1 MPYQIQVGSQVVE
14 FPDSV
19 GQDEAQRVLAEQ
31 FPATG
36 EDISLALQDPT
47 FKPSAA
53 DYAKY
58 EEYAKTRQTDWLNT
72 IAQSVDVAAGMIGG
86 AISQGVQGAAANPLN
101 YIEGAAQG
109 TRQLYGLVAQSQDP
123 ASPLFKFKD
132 LVAGTGTQESRYQ
145 QFLEARDFANTTARL
160 ERGEEGLFVP
170 PELTNPEFVQGVSM
184 ILDPTLAL
192 PGIGEAFGAGKL
204 ATRAV
209 GRGAQL
215 AGRAVTGAVA
225 PVERLVTG
233 AERIAGEAL
242 SVSPEALRTTAAT
255 TGIAGALGIAPE
267 AAALAA
273 VPAAVRT
280 TREVG
285 EAITRAGENLLTQP
299 SRIGPLEAIG
309 AAPGANMRQRMLGVI
324 GQYGGDAALDSS
336 LRGLAGGIEGAA
348 VGTVLGGLSGG
359 EEGAAAGLGTG
370 MVQGAAG
377 ALAARG
383 IERLTGKAAREARA
397 GDLGRF
403 IDSQQDPTTKALFE
417 RVRDTHGVDAASA
430 LMDVEALTKG
440 RFGDVDVLYR
450 SNKDFSDQ
458 FGGSARGVQVVQAER
473 PTIVINADIIGRGQG
488 DTPLYTLGHELF
500 HALEKSEQL
509 SAGATEIKDALVGRW
524 IQEGDVTRKLAEGAL
539 TDADIEARFNQYR
552 DKLAAGNAEAAA
564 DLARYDTINKK
575 ADYIASEIAAEH
587 FARLI
592 AGQQP
597 DAMLK
602 GFSGLTR
609 QLMDAALTQN
619 VSKAIANAAASI
631 ERTFGVKPT
640 DSVLFPDLK
649 QASPQLNAML
659 RDLVRARRKLDE
671 RILAEDASPARTLK
685 PQDVANP
692 VAATQL
698 VELGL
703 AERMPDGSVRSL
715 SDEEIRVREEKD
727 TTTLKTILESLP
739 GARVVDGEIQGRFS
753 PQQLSAIEQSQA
765 VSSRM
770 KDKIR
775 AVASAMD
782 NGNSIFVNYGAATRR
797 VKNRLT
803 GKLSSKYSSGIRLSQ
818 REVLPYS
825 FYLSKADN
833 PVVKVIDLTKI
844 RGGLERLT
852 APDGSIAGGLWDNVD
867 GFMGDLAKYFTN
879 LDAKENARRSS
890 ELFGADKA
898 RFLGDFVNEQEKGG
912 RKFVR
917 DLRLDRIGSTASMP
931 FRARISEDAIQLS
944 KLRWMPAETVGDKSV
959 INSEEGYRIISGA
972 KHKLYGP
979 DGKLLGIFDTQ
990 TQAERKADATQARL
1004 QPEVDQQQRPARDE
1018 GRQAAEAGRGDRAL
1032 GRTQGREE
1040 GRQELGAVR
1049 QEGDVGAR
1057 FMAASEADPSQ
1068 PSTQAI
1074 RSVKG
1079 QRAVNSLYQFDYTYK
1094 TKTPGKPAREKAA
1107 TETISAFSISEAK
1120 EKAKAAIMKELTD
1133 DPTVLRSTISISQP
1147 EIKGQFAVTEL
1158 TGKPADPK
1166 SPKIVLNPGTPQKFT
1181 SMFNAVDA
1189 ALDLVKDSPAL
1200 GLDSDGWIKAY
1211 SRALNGSRAS
1221 VPPAPLRLA
1230 QWVQDNGAFRKF
1242 IEDGLQRNPELVK
1255 SAVGGLNAL
1264 QPIHELARQGQIPS
1278 KMVALHMFW
1287 GLLSRML
1294 DPYNQEAG
1302 WARLTSEPKVL
1313 RLIEDSVEGRYK
1325 FTKDQW
1331 KEIVSTK
1338 MSEFPDVSVGR
1349 NAIQNANAFHEMLS
1363 RWNGRWDELTSIIN
1377 NPDLTGPQMR
1387 RQFNEKGF
1395 GGAGIKHKVLS
1406 FVLATLARND
1416 VFVGDRWQ
1424 VVNLWFPH
1432 LEKAAA
1438 ARKAQGG
1445 STEVFAYDRN
1455 GVPEDTTGAYK
1466 VIGGMLNNETV
1477 AETAYSLIENGMRKI
1492 AAESPWLREMLGR
1505 EPQPF
1510 DIHWLTWNIIKNEPV
1525 GHSSLDATA
1534 KFLTENLY
1542 GDPEFAQKFAETE
1555 KRTEKYAKGVFDV
1568 FSVKGQERPQIRQR
1582 PGADDGGAGA
1592 AGIGPDA
1599 GRSPGG
1605 PAGPGA
1611 GAAGA
1616 SEVGSQRYMPDQ
1628 QGFYSKLEEV
1638 VNAKLP
1644 KVASP
1649 QQVLSSVDPAKG
1661 SGVKPEELKWTGFAQ
1676 AVERI
1681 AKENGGKVPKEKLIE
1696 HLKNEGRVR
1705 FEEVDLS
1712 EKTIWTV
1719 GDRGYSEKYT
1729 DLQSALR
1736 AKQEVEDFLSGEIER
1751 RWDVVEQDGDFVIVD
1766 EYGDPVRVQKSDSG
1780 REVWEPESSYK
1791 SESEAYA
1798 DLKNGAKEVARSH
1811 VYWNESQEGAD
1822 FYSDYQLPGG
1832 RNYREVVLTSE
1843 TAAPYT
1849 SSHFR
1854 DIPFYVAH
1862 MRVNERTAEAGK
1874 PGLFI
1879 EEIQS
1884 DRHQQAREQGYRED
1898 KGTDWSKVPVYQYK
1912 DLVAGGVFPEV
1923 RHIEVRDGIY
1933 RLVEPD
1939 GGVAFVESSLE
1950 KLKKNYD
1957 LSRRI
1962 EGVSDAPFRKDW
1974 SLQMFKRALR
1984 DAVASGKEWIGWTT
1998 GETQANRYDLSKQI
2012 KTLSVEPL
2020 KDETGKFAIYANGN
2034 LMRHASRDTLSDVV
2048 GKEMAQKALSDIDAG
2063 KAASYSGLDLK
2074 IGGEGMKGFYD
2085 KILPAE
2091 VQKYVKQ
2098 WGGEVRKSNFSI
2110 KEAPIWRVDI
2120 TPEMRKSVE
2129 TVGQPRFMPSDTD
2142 YLSAVQQGDT
2152 QAAQRM
2158 VDEAAKAAGYTVGP
2172 VYHGTPTGGFNVF
2185 DKRMR
2190 GETSGVSRQAFS
2202 FTTNQKAA
2210 ENYSKRLG
2218 DEAVRLDAGLRVAND
2233 AMRRFDDDVAAQEY
2247 FSSKGYTSVE
2257 DGMLPEFDWGAIE
2270 DVPEFIKELRGYAKD
2285 LKPINPDLAS
2295 SFIDAAKVMS
2305 STKAVPEVKRV
2316 FLRIPENAPVFQAT
2330 PSTLGMVMRDFS
2342 AEREPTKAGIVELP
2356 GNERIYYV
2364 ADSSQ
2369 VKLAD
2374 PVTKD
2379 AQGNVIPLSKRFQ
2392 ASSED
2397 IRYMPQPDSAMPG
2410 AYSFPGGYRALPGK
2424 AKGSLRLYGP
2434 AGSLIGIAASLDEA
2448 QRIIRR
2454 KTRQ

>member
-1 MPYQIQVGSQVVE
+1 MTLSQADIDSLLG
-14 FPDSV
+14 PQPADSV
-19 GQDEAQRVLAEQ
+19 EGLLDAPV
-31 FPATG
+31 TG
-36 EDISLALQDPT
+36 EDISLAMQDPAY
-47 FKPSAA
+47 KPSVD
-53 DYAKY
+53 DYLKF
-58 EEYAKTRQTDWLNT
+58 EEYAKNKQTDWINT
-72 IAQSVDVAAGMIGG
+72 IAQSVDAAAGMIGG
-86 AISQGVQGAAANPLN
+86 AISQGAQGAAVNPLN

-123 ASPLFKFKD
+123 ASPLFRFKD
-132 LVAGTGTQESRYQ
+132 LVAGTGTPESRYQ

-160 ERGEEGLFVP
+160 ERGEEGLVVP
-170 PELTNPEFVQGVSM
+170 PELTNPQFVQGVSM

-192 PGIGEAFGAGKL
+192 PGIGEVFGAGKL

-209 GRGAQL
+209 GKGAQL
-215 AGRAVTGAVA
+215 AGEAVA
-225 PVERLVTG
+225 GVARPLERVAG
-233 AERIAGEAL
+233 AAERMTAEAL
-242 SVSPEALRTTAAT
+242 GMTPEGLRGTATTA
-255 TGIAGALGIAPE
+255 GIAGALGIAPE
-267 AAALAA
+267 AATLAA
-273 VPAAVRT
+273 IPAGIRT
-280 TREVG
+280 TREAG
-285 EAITRAGENLLTQP
+285 EALARAGENLMTQP
-299 SRIGPLEAIG
+299 SRVGPLEAIG

-324 GQYGGDAALDSS
+324 GQYGGDAALDAA
-336 LRGLAGGIEGAA
+336 LRSTAGAIEGAA
-348 VGTVLGGLSGG
+348 VGAGLGFLAGG
-359 EEGAAAGLGTG
+359 EEGAAAGLGAG
-370 MVQGAAG
+370 GVQGAAG
-377 ALAARG
+377 ALGGRAYQK
-383 IERLTGKAAREARA
+383 LTGQAAREARA

-403 IDSQQDPTTKALFE
+403 IDAQQDPTTKALFE
-417 RVRDTHGVDAASA
+417 RVRDQHGVDAASA
-430 LMDVEALTKG
+430 LMDVEAMTKG

-450 SNKDFSDQ
+450 SNKDFADQ

-473 PTIVINADIIGRGQG
+473 PTIVINADIIGKGRG

-500 HALEKSEQL
+500 HAMEKSEQL
-509 SAGATEIKDALVGRW
+509 TAGATEIKDALVGRW
-524 IQEGDVTRKLAEGAL
+524 VQEGDVTRKLADGAL
-539 TDADIEARFNQYR
+539 TDAEIEAKFNEYR
-552 DKLAAGNAEAAA
+552 DKLGAGNAQAAA
-564 DLARYDTINKK
+564 DLSRYDTIDKRAN
-575 ADYIASEIAAEH
+575 YIASELAAEH

-592 AGQQP
+592 AGQKP

-609 QLMDAALTQN
+609 QLMDAALLQN
-619 VSKAIANAAASI
+619 ASKAIANAAASI

-671 RILAEDASPARTLK
+671 RILVEDSGPGKTLK

-692 VAATQL
+692 IAAKQL
-698 VELGL
+698 VDLGV
-703 AERMPDGSVRSL
+703 AERMADGSVRNL

-727 TTTLKTILESLP
+727 TGAIRAILEGVP

-775 AVASAMD
+775 AVNAAMD
-782 NGNSIFVNYGAATRR
+782 AGNSIFVNYGAATRR

-803 GKLSSKYSSGIRLSQ
+803 GKFTSKYNSGIRLSQ

-833 PVVKVIDLTKI
+833 PVIKVIDLTKI

-852 APDGSIAGGLWDNVD
+852 APDGSIASGLWDNVD

-879 LDAKENARRSS
+879 LDAKENARRSVD
-890 ELFGADKA
+890 LFGADKA

-917 DLRLDRIGSTASMP
+917 DLRLDRIGSTAPMP

-944 KLRWMPAETVGDKSV
+944 KLRWMPAETIGDKSV
-959 INSEEGYRIISGA
+959 TNSEEGYRIISGA

-1004 QPEVDQQQRPARDE
+1004 QPEVRQQQYPARDE
-1018 GRQAAEAGRGDRAL
+1018 GRQAAEAGRGDSTL

-1040 GRQELGAVR
+1040 GRQELGPVR
-1049 QEGDVGAR
+1049 QAGDVGAR
-1057 FMAASEADPSQ
+1057 F
-1068 PSTQAI
+1068 
-1074 RSVKG
+1074 
-1079 QRAVNSLYQFDYTYK
+1079 
-1094 TKTPGKPAREKAA
+1094 
-1107 TETISAFSISEAK
+1107 
-1120 EKAKAAIMKELTD
+1120 
-1133 DPTVLRSTISISQP
+1133 
-1147 EIKGQFAVTEL
+1147 
-1158 TGKPADPK
+1158 
-1166 SPKIVLNPGTPQKFT
+1166 
-1181 SMFNAVDA
+1181 
-1189 ALDLVKDSPAL
+1189 
-1200 GLDSDGWIKAY
+1200 
-1211 SRALNGSRAS
+1211 
-1221 VPPAPLRLA
+1221 
-1230 QWVQDNGAFRKF
+1230 
-1242 IEDGLQRNPELVK
+1242 
-1255 SAVGGLNAL
+1255 
-1264 QPIHELARQGQIPS
+1264 
-1278 KMVALHMFW
+1278 
-1287 GLLSRML
+1287 
-1294 DPYNQEAG
+1294 
-1302 WARLTSEPKVL
+1302 
-1313 RLIEDSVEGRYK
+1313 
-1325 FTKDQW
+1325 
-1331 KEIVSTK
+1331 
-1338 MSEFPDVSVGR
+1338 
-1349 NAIQNANAFHEMLS
+1349 
-1363 RWNGRWDELTSIIN
+1363 
-1377 NPDLTGPQMR
+1377 
-1387 RQFNEKGF
+1387 
-1395 GGAGIKHKVLS
+1395 
-1406 FVLATLARND
+1406 
-1416 VFVGDRWQ
+1416 
-1424 VVNLWFPH
+1424 
-1432 LEKAAA
+1432 
-1438 ARKAQGG
+1438 
-1445 STEVFAYDRN
+1445 
-1455 GVPEDTTGAYK
+1455 
-1466 VIGGMLNNETV
+1466 
-1477 AETAYSLIENGMRKI
+1477 
-1492 AAESPWLREMLGR
+1492 
-1505 EPQPF
+1505 
-1510 DIHWLTWNIIKNEPV
+1510 
-1525 GHSSLDATA
+1525 
-1534 KFLTENLY
+1534 
-1542 GDPEFAQKFAETE
+1542 
-1555 KRTEKYAKGVFDV
+1555 
-1568 FSVKGQERPQIRQR
+1568 
-1582 PGADDGGAGA
+1582 
-1592 AGIGPDA
+1592 
-1599 GRSPGG
+1599 
-1605 PAGPGA
+1605 
-1611 GAAGA
+1611 
-1616 SEVGSQRYMPDQ
+1616 MPDQ

-1649 QQVLSSVDPAKG
+1649 QQVLASVDPAKG
-1661 SGVKPEELKWTGFAQ
+1661 SGVKPEELKWTGFTQ

-1681 AKENGGKVPKEKLIE
+1681 AKENGGKVPKEKLVE

-1705 FEEVDLS
+1705 FKEVTSGIQGKSITQEEVDRL
-1712 EKTIWTV
+1712 
-1719 GDRGYSEKYT
+1719 
-1729 DLQSALR
+1729 
-1736 AKQEVEDFLSGEIER
+1736 ER
-1751 RWDVVEQDGDFVIVD
+1751 RAQRTQSNADW
-1766 EYGDPVRVQKSDSG
+1766 R
-1780 REVWEPESSYK
+1780 
-1791 SESEAYA
+1791 AYEDA
-1798 DLKNGAKEVARSH
+1798 VLRF
-1811 VYWNESQEGAD
+1811 ESQELGTEAQ
-1822 FYSDYQLPGG
+1822 YSKYQLPGG
-1832 RNYREVVLTSE
+1832 ENYREVVLTSD

-1849 SSHFR
+1849 SSHFQ
-1854 DIPFYVAH
+1854 DIPNYVAH
-1862 MRVNERTAEAGK
+1862 MRVNERTAEIGK

-1898 KGTDWSKVPVYQYK
+1898 KATDWSKIPVYQYK

-1923 RHIEVRDGIY
+1923 RHIEVKDGLY
-1933 RLVEPD
+1933 RLVDPD

-1998 GETQANRYDLSKQI
+1998 GETQAERYDLSKQI

-2020 KDETGKFAIYANGN
+2020 KDGTGKFAVYANGD
-2034 LMRHASRDTLSDVV
+2034 LMRHASRETLSDVV

-2063 KAASYSGLDLK
+2063 KDASYSGLDLK

-2091 VQKYVKQ
+2091 IQKYVKQ
-2098 WGGEVRKSNFSI
+2098 WGGEVRRSNFSI

-2142 YLSAVQQGDT
+2142 YLSAVQKGDT
-2152 QAAQRM
+2152 QTAQRM
-2158 VDEAAKAAGYTVGP
+2158 VDEAAKAAGYTIGP

-2190 GETSGVSRQAFS
+2190 GETSGVSREAFS

-2257 DGMLPEFDWGAIE
+2257 DGMLPEFDWGSIE

-2392 ASSED
+2392 SSSED
-2397 IRYMPQPDSAMPG
+2397 IRYMPQPDSSMPG
-2410 AYSFPGGYRALPGK
+2410 AYSFQGGFRAIPGK
-2424 AKGSLRLYGP
+2424 TKGSLRLYGP

-2454 KTRQ
+2454 KATK

>member
-132 LVAGTGTQESRYQ
+132 LVAGTGTPESRYQ

-184 ILDPTLAL
+184 ILDPTLVL
-192 PGIGEAFGAGKL
+192 PGIGEALGAGKL
-204 ATRAV
+204 ATKAV

-215 AGRAVTGAVA
+215 AGRAVTGVAA

-324 GQYGGDAALDSS
+324 GQYGGDAALDAA
-336 LRGLAGGIEGAA
+336 LRSTAGAIEGATI
-348 VGTVLGGLSGG
+348 GTGLGYLSGG

-377 ALAARG
+377 VLAARG

-440 RFGDVDVLYR
+440 RFGDIDVLYR

-564 DLARYDTINKK
+564 ELARYDTINKK

-671 RILAEDASPARTLK
+671 RILAEDAGPARTLK

-803 GKLSSKYSSGIRLSQ
+803 GKFSSKYSSGIRLSQ

-844 RGGLERLT
+844 RSGLERLT

-959 INSEEGYRIISGA
+959 INSDEGYRIISGA

-1032 GRTQGREE
+1032 GRPQGREE
-1040 GRQELGAVR
+1040 GRQELGPVR
-1049 QEGDVGAR
+1049 QAGDVR
-1057 FMAASEADPSQ
+1057 FMPEGEVATEKQVAEGLPRRASFEAQGVTRDENGNIFFKGKEPKDWSPKDFEDYGKAFGVQNLGPLSPIVEVPSDVAGTVARIPGGLDGKFTYYDLLWLKANPVDVAKLPETTHAKLTAKLASTMAPTPGDKVASFNSIVFGMLSPNAPLLPNEMGQARLRFGSMDEIRKFSELYPSNPTPENLKALNERFKRQLGFIAAGKGGLGIPITADITNIANAARLFVKNPDFFVKRPNESWANFVDKLT
-1068 PSTQAI
+1068 TQ
-1074 RSVKG
+1074 VKG
-1079 QRAVNSLYQFDYTYK
+1079 FG
-1094 TKTPGKPAREKAA
+1094 TKTGSFGSVWQDPFNAS
-1107 TETISAFSISEAK
+1107 ISAMDRHMARIFGQ
-1120 EKAKAAIMKELTD
+1120 EL
-1133 DPTVLRSTISISQP
+1133 
-1147 EIKGQFAVTEL
+1147 
-1158 TGKPADPK
+1158 
-1166 SPKIVLNPGTPQKFT
+1166 
-1181 SMFNAVDA
+1181 
-1189 ALDLVKDSPAL
+1189 L
-1200 GLDSDGWIKAY
+1200 G
-1211 SRALNGSRAS
+1211 
-1221 VPPAPLRLA
+1221 
-1230 QWVQDNGAFRKF
+1230 
-1242 IEDGLQRNPELVK
+1242 NPELRKRFDGIVVDRFN
-1255 SAVGGLNAL
+1255 S
-1264 QPIHELARQGQIPS
+1264 
-1278 KMVALHMFW
+1278 
-1287 GLLSRML
+1287 LL
-1294 DPYNQEAG
+1294 
-1302 WARLTSEPKVL
+1302 
-1313 RLIEDSVEGRYK
+1313 
-1325 FTKDQW
+1325 TKA
-1331 KEIVSTK
+1331 K
-1338 MSEFPDVSVGR
+1338 DVS
-1349 NAIQNANAFHEMLS
+1349 S
-1363 RWNGRWDELTSIIN
+1363 RFNRKLKTAEAAQARIEEKNKGNDELIKQLKAASQKKIAKIKADMASELDAL
-1377 NPDLTGPQMR
+1377 PDPSATKANTIDDVLGQAEIYGVDR
-1387 RQFNEKGF
+1387 VQKFVNEAVFAAMGSRK
-1395 GGAGIKHKVLS
+1395 
-1406 FVLATLARND
+1406 ATLLAKKGGINPNAPEHIKGIDWIETPADFQVMSDAYRSALEINERRAGELGIA
-1416 VFVGDRWQ
+1416 VFPAQWTLWDR
-1424 VVNLWFPH
+1424 
-1432 LEKAAA
+1432 
-1438 ARKAQGG
+1438 
-1445 STEVFAYDRN
+1445 
-1455 GVPEDTTGAYK
+1455 
-1466 VIGGMLNNETV
+1466 
-1477 AETAYSLIENGMRKI
+1477 
-1492 AAESPWLREMLGR
+1492 
-1505 EPQPF
+1505 
-1510 DIHWLTWNIIKNEPV
+1510 
-1525 GHSSLDATA
+1525 
-1534 KFLTENLY
+1534 
-1542 GDPEFAQKFAETE
+1542 
-1555 KRTEKYAKGVFDV
+1555 
-1568 FSVKGQERPQIRQR
+1568 IRQR
-1582 PGADDGGAGA
+1582 
-1592 AGIGPDA
+1592 
-1599 GRSPGG
+1599 
-1605 PAGPGA
+1605 
-1611 GAAGA
+1611 
-1616 SEVGSQRYMPDQ
+1616 
-1628 QGFYSKLEEV
+1628 
-1638 VNAKLP
+1638 
-1644 KVASP
+1644 
-1649 QQVLSSVDPAKG
+1649 
-1661 SGVKPEELKWTGFAQ
+1661 
-1676 AVERI
+1676 
-1681 AKENGGKVPKEKLIE
+1681 
-1696 HLKNEGRVR
+1696 
-1705 FEEVDLS
+1705 
-1712 EKTIWTV
+1712 
-1719 GDRGYSEKYT
+1719 
-1729 DLQSALR
+1729 
-1736 AKQEVEDFLSGEIER
+1736 
-1751 RWDVVEQDGDFVIVD
+1751 
-1766 EYGDPVRVQKSDSG
+1766 
-1780 REVWEPESSYK
+1780 
-1791 SESEAYA
+1791 
-1798 DLKNGAKEVARSH
+1798 
-1811 VYWNESQEGAD
+1811 
-1822 FYSDYQLPGG
+1822 
-1832 RNYREVVLTSE
+1832 
-1843 TAAPYT
+1843 
-1849 SSHFR
+1849 
-1854 DIPFYVAH
+1854 
-1862 MRVNERTAEAGK
+1862 
-1874 PGLFI
+1874 
-1879 EEIQS
+1879 
-1884 DRHQQAREQGYRED
+1884 
-1898 KGTDWSKVPVYQYK
+1898 
-1912 DLVAGGVFPEV
+1912 
-1923 RHIEVRDGIY
+1923 
-1933 RLVEPD
+1933 VEPHEVMFP
-1939 GGVAFVESSLE
+1939 GLE
-1950 KLKKNYD
+1950 KLPALND
-1957 LSRRI
+1957 RQLA
-1962 EGVSDAPFRKDW
+1962 DAYNANK
-1974 SLQMFKRALR
+1974 
-1984 DAVASGKEWIGWTT
+1984 VAGYMS
-1998 GETQANRYDLSKQI
+1998 
-2012 KTLSVEPL
+2012 
-2020 KDETGKFAIYANGN
+2020 
-2034 LMRHASRDTLSDVV
+2034 
-2048 GKEMAQKALSDIDAG
+2048 
-2063 KAASYSGLDLK
+2063 
-2074 IGGEGMKGFYD
+2074 
-2085 KILPAE
+2085 
-2091 VQKYVKQ
+2091 
-2098 WGGEVRKSNFSI
+2098 
-2110 KEAPIWRVDI
+2110 
-2120 TPEMRKSVE
+2120 TPEAGRKWKRS
-2129 TVGQPRFMPSDTD
+2129 QIDSPSRLAYFMPSDTD
-2142 YLSAVQQGDT
+2142 YLSAVQKGDT

-2158 VDEAAKAAGYTVGP
+2158 VDEAAKAAGINRKADPETVRTFWRVGKP
-2172 VYHGTPTGGFNVF
+2172 PKGGRSYNTKDNFF
-2185 DKRMR
+2185 EK
-2190 GETSGVSRQAFS
+2190 GVSTYFYPEATS
-2202 FTTNQKAA
+2202 FAGAGRSDWYKVQGTFVGYGSDGEPLVKVDSFKKGAPKEIEDALKNKPKLQLFPGDSFRFPKYEDYASEFTVRSQLRRADGSLYGYEIAPKSI
-2210 ENYSKRLG
+2210 SKDYPIGSQIPYYRKLG
-2218 DEAVRLDAGLRVAND
+2218 PEFLAND
-2233 AMRRFDDDVAAQEY
+2233 EIGVTDITYAPITRDDA
-2247 FSSKGYTSVE
+2247 
-2257 DGMLPEFDWGAIE
+2257 
-2270 DVPEFIKELRGYAKD
+2270 
-2285 LKPINPDLAS
+2285 
-2295 SFIDAAKVMS
+2295 
-2305 STKAVPEVKRV
+2305 
-2316 FLRIPENAPVFQAT
+2316 
-2330 PSTLGMVMRDFS
+2330 
-2342 AEREPTKAGIVELP
+2342 
-2356 GNERIYYV
+2356 
-2364 ADSSQ
+2364 
-2369 VKLAD
+2369 
-2374 PVTKD
+2374 
-2379 AQGNVIPLSKRFQ
+2379 GNVIPLSKRFQ

-2397 IRYMPQPDSAMPG
+2397 IRFMPDYSGEHRAPRRDSGAPLDNLKGVYPDDVYGPNAARYYGHESGSQTDKAAVRIIQATKGKPDAPVKVFRAIPKSIESNEINPGDWITTIKSYAVQHGEGPLGGDYKILEKTVPAGDLYTDGNSIFEFGYDPKFMPQPDSSMPG

-2424 AKGSLRLYGP
+2424 ANGSLRLYGP